1 MRRLFLLLISFALA
15 AGLSSCEENITL
27 DLPEYE
33 PKLAV
38 FCVLHPGETPELYLN
53 RSKSYFDYSDTSRE
67 IDYIPDAQVVITD
80 VAAGIN
86 DTLKF
91 SFTERFYE
99 GKIIPVAGQKYILNV
114 WHNGKHV
121 TAETIVP
128 RAVEITEIVNHLDS
142 SLYMYDTIEYANYNG
157 SLLIKYNDI
166 AGEANAYSLKVTRP
180 NPWSGD
186 TTNQYIE
193 SDNIYNYDRN
203 SDGQEMQNEYYTGF
217 YNDGHLDSMVIYFQ
231 IENNTTATAEYLESV
246 QNQSYSRGD
255 PTSEPVIIK
264 HNITGGLGI
273 FGASTLS
280 KKARVKIW

>member
-1 MRRLFLLLISFALA
+1 MRRLFLLLIGFALA

-53 RSKSYFDYSDTSRE
+53 RSKSYFDYSDTSHE
-67 IDYIPDAQVVITD
+67 IVYISDAQVIITD
-80 VAAGIN
+80 VTAGIN

-91 SFTERFYE
+91 YE
-99 GKIIPVAGQKYILNV
+99 VSPDFKKDNIYLGKIKPVAGQRYILNV

-128 RAVEITEIVNHLDS
+128 KAVEITGIENRLDS
-142 SLYMYDTIEYANYNG
+142 SMFGNYYG
-157 SLLIKYNDI
+157 SIILKYRDI
-166 AGEANAYSLKVTRP
+166 AGEENAYSLTTLIP
-180 NPWSGD
+180 NGWSGD
-186 TTNQYIE
+186 TTNQYVQ
-193 SDNIYNYDRN
+193 SDNSYNYDRN
-203 SDGQEMQNEYYTGF
+203 SDGQEMQNEYYNSF
-217 YNDGHLDSMVIYFQ
+217 YNGGGLDSMVVYFQ
-231 IENNTTATAEYLESV
+231 IENHTKATAEYLESV
-246 QNQSYSRGD
+246 RDQRYASGD

-280 KKARVKIW
+280 KKVRFRVW